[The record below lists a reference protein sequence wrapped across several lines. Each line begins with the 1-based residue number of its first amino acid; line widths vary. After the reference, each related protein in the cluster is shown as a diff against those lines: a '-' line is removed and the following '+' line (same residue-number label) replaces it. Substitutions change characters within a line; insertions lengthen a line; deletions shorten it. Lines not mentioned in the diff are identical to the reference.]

1 MHALLKDVRYALR
14 AFSQARGLT
23 TVAVLSLA
31 LGIGA
36 NTAIFSVASALLLR
50 PLPYLDPERLAILW
64 NRSPGIGIEEDWFST
79 AQYFDIV
86 NGSSSFEQVAI
97 AIGSNLNLTGDG
109 EPERIG
115 TVRVSPNLLPM
126 LGARAQI
133 GRTFSPD
140 DAAEGAAGNAIL
152 HYGTWMRRYGSDPQV
167 LGRIMTLNGQPYR
180 IIGVMPRSFTLRNEV
195 MPTLGQAAEAEV
207 LLPLPL
213 GPKASQVR
221 NREDYNILAKLR
233 PGMTIARAQSEMDA
247 LTARL
252 RAEHPDFYPPN
263 GGLNFRVRP
272 LKEQVVGNVTRP
284 LIVLVGAVAFVLLI
298 ACANVANLLMA
309 RALGRQKEIAI
320 RSALG
325 ASRGRLV
332 RQLLTESV
340 VLALIGGTAGLA
352 LALMSM
358 DAILALGSRSIP
370 RLEEI
375 QIDAVVL
382 LFTFAVS
389 IASGVLFGL
398 VPAARLGRTD
408 HQAALKEAGR
418 GMSGVSAL
426 WGRGGWLRKVLVAG
440 ELALCVMVL
449 IAAGLLVRSFAR
461 VQDVSPGFNPSNVLT
476 LELTMSGRKYAD
488 AGKVFETYR
497 DLWSR
502 IGALPGVTA
511 TGGVTSLPL
520 SQMMAWG
527 PITVEGRQSAAGE
540 KFINVDIRTV
550 AGDYFR
556 TMEIPLARG
565 RFFTEADTR
574 ESPNVVVIDERMAQ
588 DLWPNQDPVG
598 KRIRTGGF
606 DVSPDTPWMTV
617 VGVAGQVKQYALDGG
632 EPRMAMYFSH
642 RQRPSRALTVVL
654 RTNTSDP
661 AAFAPAVRQQIREI
675 DPDLPV
681 YNVRTMEERV
691 DESLG
696 RRRFAMTLLSLFAV
710 LALGLSTV
718 GTYGVIAYIVS
729 QGTREIGIRMALGAT
744 HFDVARMIITGGM
757 TIALA
762 GIACGVGAALL
773 LTRFMGSLL
782 FEIAPT
788 DPLTF
793 SAIAWLIALTAFA
806 ATCIPAW
813 TAARIDPLVSLGV
826 RS

>member
-1 MHALLKDVRYALR
+1 MHAVLNDIRYALR
-14 AFSQARGLT
+14 AFRHARGLT
-23 TVAVLSLA
+23 AVALLSLA

-50 PLPYLDPERLAILW
+50 PLPYQDPDRLVILW

-86 NGSSSFEQVAI
+86 NGSASFEQVAI

-126 LGARAQI
+126 LGARPQI
-133 GRTFSPD
+133 GRTFTAE
-140 DAAEGAAGNAIL
+140 DAAEGASGTAIL

-167 LGRIMTLNGQPYR
+167 LGRTLILNGQPYR
-180 IIGVMPRSFTLRNEV
+180 IVGVLPRSFTLRHEV
-195 MPTLGQAAEAEV
+195 MPTLGHAEEAEV

-221 NREDYNILAKLR
+221 NREDYNILARLR
-233 PGMTIARAQSEMDA
+233 PGVTVAQAQAEMDS

-252 RAEHPDFYPPN
+252 RAEHPDFYPAN
-263 GGLNFRVRP
+263 GGLTFSIVS
-272 LKEQVVGNVTRP
+272 LSQQVVGNVTRP
-284 LIVLVGAVAFVLLI
+284 LIVLMGAVAFVLMI
-298 ACANVANLLMA
+298 ACANVANLLMS

-340 VLALIGGTAGLA
+340 VLALLGGAAGLI
-352 LALMSM
+352 LAVVSM
-358 DAILALGSRSIP
+358 DAILALGSGSIP
-370 RLEEI
+370 RLHDI
-375 QIDAVVL
+375 RIDGRVL
-382 LFTFAVS
+382 LFTFIVS
-389 IASGVLFGL
+389 IVSGVLFGL
-398 VPAARLGRTD
+398 LPAARLGRTD
-408 HQAALKEAGR
+408 QQVALKEAGR
-418 GMSGVSAL
+418 GSSGGSAL
-426 WGRGGWLRKVLVAG
+426 WGRGGWTGKILVAG
-440 ELALCVMVL
+440 ERALCVMVV

-461 VQDVSPGFNPSNVLT
+461 VQNVSAGFNPSNVLT
-476 LELTMSGRKYAD
+476 FELTMTGRKYAD

-502 IGALPGVTA
+502 IGRLPGVTA

-556 TMEIPLARG
+556 TMEIPLTRG
-565 RFFTEADTR
+565 RFFAETDR
-574 ESPNVVVIDERMAQ
+574 NDSPVVVVVDERMAD
-588 DLWPNQDPVG
+588 DLWPGQDPIG

-606 DVSPDTPWMTV
+606 DVTADTPWMTV
-617 VGVAGQVKQYALDGG
+617 VGVAGRVRQYALDGA
-632 EPRMAMYFSH
+632 EPRIAMYFSH

-654 RTNTSDP
+654 RTTASDP
-661 AAFAPAVRQQIREI
+661 ATLAPAVRQQIREI

-681 YNVRTMEERV
+681 YNVSTMDQRV
-691 DESLG
+691 EESLG
-696 RRRFAMTLLSLFAV
+696 RRRFAMTLLTLFAV
-710 LALGLSTV
+710 LALGLSTI
-718 GTYGVIAYIVS
+718 GTYGVMAYVVS

-744 HFDVARMIITGGM
+744 HLDVARMIVAGGM

-762 GIACGVGAALL
+762 GVACGVAAALV
-773 LTRFMGSLL
+773 LTRFMGTLL

-788 DPLTF
+788 DPWTF
-793 SAIAWLIALTAFA
+793 GAIAALIAFTALA
-806 ATCIPAW
+806 ATCVPAW
-813 TAARIDPLVSLGV
+813 SAARIDPLVSL
-826 RS
+826 RSE

>member
-1 MHALLKDVRYALR
+1 MHALLQDVRYALR
-14 AFSQARGLT
+14 AFSQARALT
-23 TVAVLSLA
+23 AVAVLSLA

-50 PLPYLDPERLAILW
+50 PLPYQDPGRLAILW
-64 NRSPGIGIEEDWFST
+64 NRSPGIGIDEDWFST

-126 LGARAQI
+126 LGAHPQI
-133 GRTFSPD
+133 GRTFSTE
-140 DAAEGAAGNAIL
+140 DAAEGAAGSAIL

-167 LGRIMTLNGQPYR
+167 LGRLMTLNGQPYR
-180 IIGVMPRSFTLRNEV
+180 IVGVMPRGFTLRNEV

-213 GPKASQVR
+213 GPGASQVR

-233 PGMTIARAQSEMDA
+233 PGATIARAQSEMDS

-263 GGLNFRVRP
+263 GGLNFRVVP
-272 LKEQVVGNVTRP
+272 LKQQVVGNVTRP
-284 LIVLVGAVAFVLLI
+284 LIVLVGAVGFVLLI
-298 ACANVANLLMA
+298 ACANVANLLMS

-340 VLALIGGTAGLA
+340 VLALIGGTGGLA
-352 LALMSM
+352 LALLSM

-370 RLEEI
+370 RLHDI
-375 QIDAVVL
+375 HIDALVL
-382 LFTFAVS
+382 LFTCAVS

-408 HQAALKEAGR
+408 QQAALKETGR
-418 GMSGVSAL
+418 GSSGVSAL

-461 VQDVSPGFNPSNVLT
+461 VQNVSPGFNPSNVLT
-476 LELTMSGRKYAD
+476 LELTMAGRKYAD

-497 DLWSR
+497 ELWSR

-527 PITVEGRQSAAGE
+527 PITVEGRQSTAGE

-556 TMEIPLARG
+556 AMEIPLARG

-574 ESPNVVVIDERMAQ
+574 QSPIVVVVDQRMAE
-588 DLWPNQDPVG
+588 DLWPNQDPIG

-632 EPRMAMYFSH
+632 EPRIAMYFSH
-642 RQRPSRALTVVL
+642 RQRPSRALTVVV

-681 YNVRTMEERV
+681 YNLRTMEERV
-691 DESLG
+691 QESLG
-696 RRRFAMTLLSLFAV
+696 RRRFAMTLLTLFAV
-710 LALGLSTV
+710 LALGLSTI

-744 HFDVARMIITGGM
+744 HVDVARMIITGGM
-757 TIALA
+757 TIALG
-762 GIACGVGAALL
+762 GIACGVGVALV
-773 LTRFMGSLL
+773 LTRFMRSLL
-782 FEIAPT
+782 FDIAPT

-793 SAIAWLIALTAFA
+793 SAIAFLIALTAFA
-806 ATCIPAW
+806 ATCVPAW
-813 TAARIDPLVSLGV
+813 SAARIDPLVSL
-826 RS
+826 RSE